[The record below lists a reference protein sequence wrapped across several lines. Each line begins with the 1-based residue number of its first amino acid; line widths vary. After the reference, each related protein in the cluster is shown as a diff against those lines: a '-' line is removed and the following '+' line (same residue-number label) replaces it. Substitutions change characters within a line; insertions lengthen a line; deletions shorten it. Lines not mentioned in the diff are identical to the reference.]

1 MIKWDNLILL
11 PIAGYIMWPWAVVIP
26 AGVLGFLYFR
36 KHIAFIVITA
46 GLWLAYGVY
55 EYLMKIR
62 VLCSGE
68 CNIRVDLLL
77 IIPLLY
83 ILSIVAAVKFFRRKV
98 PDGAA

>member
-1 MIKWDNLILL
+1 VIKWDNLLML
-11 PIAGYIMWPWAVVIP
+11 PIAGYIQWPWAVVIP
-26 AGVLGFLYFR
+26 SGLLALLFVFRRVPFL
-36 KHIAFIVITA
+36 AIVA

-55 EYLMKIR
+55 ESLMKAR

-83 ILSIVAAVKFFRRKV
+83 LLSLIAIVKFFRKRHG
-98 PDGAA
+98 PA